1 MTKTP
6 KDKNKY
12 SEIGKLKKEELLEL
26 LEFACNF
33 FQDQYPHSP
42 NRELLNNVEQ
52 AYIQIKEMIQTSSNL
67 RNKSLGKLA
76 QDLGVSFSAAKIIH
90 DHAQP
95 TVTEEDIRGWAEEA
109 WDRSRHTR
117 YRIEGIEEAMEE
129 MLTEL
134 GVSITVDRGNK
145 QTIVASKY
153 NDRKV

>member
-6 KDKNKY
+6 IDKNKY
-12 SEIGKLKKEELLEL
+12 SENRLKKEELLEYL
-26 LEFACNF
+26 SDWYEYSQIEKA
-33 FQDQYPHSP
+33 
-42 NRELLNNVEQ
+42 LNVIYKTDEQ
-52 AYIQIKEMIQTSSNL
+52 AYQQIKEMIQASTNL

-76 QDLGVSFSAAKIIH
+76 QDLGVSFSAVKIIH

-95 TVTEEDIRGWAEEA
+95 TITEKDIEGWADEA
-109 WDRSRHTR
+109 RERVCNDHDWWPL
-117 YRIEGIEEAMEE
+117 EAAMKE